1 MHERQRHQRILEALA
16 ERSVVTVV
24 ELRDQLDASPATVR
38 RDLARLAEAGQ
49 LRKVHG
55 GAEAVSGRRHGRLAT
70 RSFRETE
77 ALNYDQKRR
86 IAKAAVALCADGEAI
101 IVNGGTTTY
110 RMTEFLADRGL
121 QILTN
126 SFAMAAALVAETGNR
141 VVLPG
146 GEVYRAQNIVL
157 SPYERDTVIDH
168 FYARRMFTGAQ
179 AVRAQ
184 GLIEGDPLL
193 IKTEQKMLRQAEE
206 LIVLVDSSKFEPR
219 GSLILC
225 PLERIDRLITDEG
238 VPERVREMLERA
250 GVEVIIA
257 PALAEETAAVA

>member
-16 ERSVVTVV
+16 ERSVVTVA
-24 ELRDQLDASPATVR
+24 ELTGLLDASSATVR

-55 GAEAVSGRRHGRLAT
+55 GAEAVSGERRGRLAT
-70 RSFRETE
+70 RSFRDTE
-77 ALNYDQKRR
+77 ALNYAQKRR
-86 IAKAAVALCADGEAI
+86 IARKAVELCADGDAI

-110 RMTEFLADRGL
+110 RMTEFLAERRL

-126 SFAMAAALVAETGNR
+126 SFAMAATLVAGTENR
-141 VVLPG
+141 VILPG
-146 GEVYRAQNIVL
+146 GEVYRAQNIIL

-168 FYARRMFTGAQ
+168 FYAARMFTGAQ
-179 AVRAQ
+179 SVRPQ

-238 VPERVREMLERA
+238 IPERVREMLERT
-250 GVEVIIA
+250 GIEVIIA
-257 PALAEETAAVA
+257 PAPEEEAAVVA